1 MYKRSPFCAV
11 LDHRSARGQR
21 ASKLLL
27 ALVLAGVAPKTVFG
41 APEIALN
48 ARYQHVLD
56 TVSTGNLALRR
67 RFAEVALH
75 ALIEANQE
83 EIARAGSTQPE
94 RRWQA
99 STAQFVRRLER
110 IFERLERV
118 QEITVVQEP
127 HGVVRL
133 ALDTDQV
140 MLSVP
145 RLSQQDRFDRAL
157 AAFFCHEVSC
167 SQAAPELAEMVHAN
181 ARAVPREWLFSDQ
194 EPPLMMAADGLNCTF
209 ADTRHLRLK
218 ESACEGVMHE
228 LRLVAAG
235 LRAVTEHGGALDWN
249 AFAVHYSPLDE
260 ALRVTYDRQGAY
272 FNIELHYLV
281 QAPEIWHEAIPWL
294 QAKLR
299 GHVGYFMIKAP
310 ERLAY
315 VENG

>member
-1 MYKRSPFCAV
+1 MSKRSPFCV
-11 LDHRSARGQR
+11 VFDHPAGRVQR
-21 ASKLLL
+21 AGKLLL
-27 ALVLAGVAPKTVFG
+27 ALVLAGVAPTSVFG
-41 APEIALN
+41 APAFAMN
-48 ARYQHVLD
+48 ARYQQVLD
-56 TVSTGNLALRR
+56 TVSTGDLALRR
-67 RFAEVALH
+67 RFAEVALRE
-75 ALIEANQE
+75 LIEANQA
-83 EIARAGSTQPE
+83 EIARAGSTQSE

-99 STAQFVRRLER
+99 GAAQFVMRLQR

-118 QEITVVQEP
+118 QEITVVQGT
-127 HGVVRL
+127 HGEVRM

-145 RLSQQDRFDRAL
+145 RRSQQDRFDRAL
-157 AAFFCHEVSC
+157 ATFFCHEVSC
-167 SQAAPELAEMVHAN
+167 SQAAPELADMVHAN
-181 ARAVPREWLFSDQ
+181 GRAVAREWLFSDQ
-194 EPPLMMAADGLNCTF
+194 APPLMMAADGLNCSF

-218 ESACEGVMHE
+218 ESACEGVMQE
-228 LRLVAAG
+228 LRLVAAS
-235 LRAVTEHGGALDWN
+235 LRAVTEQGGALDWN

-294 QAKLR
+294 QARLR